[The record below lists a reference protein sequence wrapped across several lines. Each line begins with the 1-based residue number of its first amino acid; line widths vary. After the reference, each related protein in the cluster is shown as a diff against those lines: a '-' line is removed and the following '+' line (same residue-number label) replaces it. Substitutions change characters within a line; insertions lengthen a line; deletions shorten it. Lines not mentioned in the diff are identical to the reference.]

1 MKKSLLILGASG
13 YLGSFL
19 KLYFKN
25 SGYVVVAHSHSSN
38 EDVTFDASN
47 YSELN
52 AALIDYSPQILINAT
67 GYTDVDGCESN
78 PNQAYLVNAKIV
90 DNIAKSIEV
99 NRLDTHFIHISTDH
113 VYDKKEGS
121 FEDEIVLQ
129 NYYAYSKFLGDIFA
143 SRIDSTVLRTNF
155 FGNNPK
161 FKEKGFTGWIM
172 KSLDSQKK
180 INGFDD
186 IYFNPL
192 SLDTLAD
199 LINQVIKVKPFG
211 IFNLGSLEG
220 MSKLEFI
227 YIFATKLGY
236 SKDLIDAIPF
246 TKGDKV
252 QAKRPMSMIMNCKK
266 IQNKLNIILPTLS
279 EEIDKVSKSYL

>member
-1 MKKSLLILGASG
+1 MKKRLLILGASG

-19 KLYFKN
+19 KLYFMN
-25 SGYVVVAHSHSSN
+25 SEYDVVSHSYSSN
-38 EDVTFDASN
+38 KDIVFDASN
-47 YSELN
+47 YHEIN
-52 AALIDYSPQILINAT
+52 AALIKYSPQILINTA

-78 PNQAYLVNAKIV
+78 PNQAYLVNAKIT
-90 DNIAKSIEV
+90 DNIVKSIEA

-143 SRIDSTVLRTNF
+143 SRIDSTILRTNF

-161 FKEKGFTGWIM
+161 FKEKGLTGWII

-180 INGFDD
+180 INGFED

-192 SLDTLAD
+192 SLNTLAD
-199 LINQVIKVKPFG
+199 LINQVIKVKPYG
-211 IFNLGSLEG
+211 VFNLGSLEG

-227 YIFATKLGY
+227 LTFAKKLGY
-236 SKDLIDAIPF
+236 SRDLIYAIPF
-246 TKGDKV
+246 IKGEKV
-252 QAKRPMSMIMNCKK
+252 QTKRPMSMIMNCKK
-266 IQNKLNIILPTLS
+266 IQNKLNTKLPTLS
-279 EEIDKVSKSYL
+279 EEIDKVIESYI

>member
-1 MKKSLLILGASG
+1 MKKRLLILGASG

-19 KLYFKN
+19 KLYFMN
-25 SGYVVVAHSHSSN
+25 SEYDVVSHSYSSN
-38 EDVTFDASN
+38 KDIVFDASN
-47 YSELN
+47 YHEIN
-52 AALIDYSPQILINAT
+52 AALIKYSPQILINTA

-78 PNQAYLVNAKIV
+78 PNQAYLVNAKIT
-90 DNIAKSIEV
+90 DNIVKSIEA

-121 FEDEIVLQ
+121 FEDEIVLK

-161 FKEKGFTGWIM
+161 FKEKGFTGWIF
-172 KSLDSQKK
+172 KSLASQKK

-192 SLDTLAD
+192 SLNTLAD

-227 YIFATKLGY
+227 LIFATKLGY
-236 SKDLIDAIPF
+236 SKDLINAIPF
-246 TKGDKV
+246 NKGDEA
-252 QAKRPMSMIMNCKK
+252 QANRPMSMIMNCKK
-266 IQNKLNIILPTLS
+266 IQNKLNINLPTLS
-279 EEIDKVSKSYL
+279 EEIDKVIKSYL

>member
-1 MKKSLLILGASG
+1 MKKRLLILGASG

-19 KLYFKN
+19 KLYFMN
-25 SGYVVVAHSHSSN
+25 SEYDVVSHSYSSN
-38 EDVTFDASN
+38 EDIVFDASN

-52 AALIDYSPQILINAT
+52 AALIDYSPQVLINAT

-78 PNQAYLVNAKIV
+78 PNQAYLVNAKIA
-90 DNIAKSIEV
+90 DNIVKSIEA

-143 SRIDSTVLRTNF
+143 SRIDSTILRTNF
-155 FGNNPK
+155 FGYNPK
-161 FKEKGFTGWIM
+161 FKEKGFTGWIF
-172 KSLDSQKK
+172 KSLVSQKK

-192 SLDTLAD
+192 SLNTLAD

-211 IFNLGSLEG
+211 IFNLGSREG

-227 YIFATKLGY
+227 LKFATKLGY
-236 SKDLIDAIPF
+236 SKDLINAIPF
-246 TKGDKV
+246 NKREKA
-252 QAKRPMSMIMNCKK
+252 QANRPMSMIMNCKK
-266 IQNKLNIILPTLS
+266 IQNKLNINLPTLS
-279 EEIDKVSKSYL
+279 EEIDKVIESYI

>member
-1 MKKSLLILGASG
+1 MKKRLLILGASG

-19 KLYFKN
+19 KLYFMN
-25 SGYVVVAHSHSSN
+25 SEYDVVSHSYSSN
-38 EDVTFDASN
+38 EDIVFDASN
-47 YSELN
+47 YYDIN
-52 AALIDYSPQILINAT
+52 AALIKYSPQILINTA

-78 PNQAYLVNAKIV
+78 PNQAYLVNAKIT
-90 DNIAKSIEV
+90 DNIVKSIEA

-143 SRIDSTVLRTNF
+143 SRIDSTILRTNF
-155 FGNNPK
+155 FGYNPK
-161 FKEKGFTGWIM
+161 FKEKGFTGWIF
-172 KSLDSQKK
+172 KSLVSQKK

-192 SLDTLAD
+192 SLNTLAD

-211 IFNLGSLEG
+211 IFNLGSREG

-227 YIFATKLGY
+227 LKFATKLGY
-236 SKDLIDAIPF
+236 SKDLINAIPF
-246 TKGDKV
+246 NKREKA
-252 QAKRPMSMIMNCKK
+252 QANRPMSMIMNCKK
-266 IQNKLNIILPTLS
+266 IQNKLNINLPTLS

>member
-1 MKKSLLILGASG
+1 MKQSLFILGASG

-19 KLYFKN
+19 KIYFQN
-25 SGYVVVAHSHSSN
+25 SGYAVVSHSHSSN
-38 EDVTFDASN
+38 EDVDFDASN

-52 AALIDYSPQILINAT
+52 AALTAYSPQILINAT

-78 PNQAYLVNAKIV
+78 PSKAYLINAKIV
-90 DNIAKSIEV
+90 DNISKSIEV

-143 SRIDSTVLRTNF
+143 SRIDSTILRTNF

-161 FKEKGFTGWIM
+161 FKEKGFTGWIIE
-172 KSLDSQKK
+172 SLDSHKK
-180 INGFDD
+180 INGFDN

-192 SLDTLAD
+192 SLGTLAD
-199 LINQVIKVKPFG
+199 LINQVIKVKPYG

-227 YIFATKLGY
+227 LTFAKKLGY
-236 SKDLIDAIPF
+236 SKDLINAIPF
-246 TKGDKV
+246 IKGDKV
-252 QAKRPMSMIMNCKK
+252 QAKRPMFMIMNCKK
-266 IQNKLNIILPTLS
+266 IQNKLNTKLPTLS
-279 EEIDKVSKSYL
+279 EEIDKVIESYI

>member
-25 SGYVVVAHSHSSN
+25 SGYAVIAHSYSSN
-38 EDVTFDASN
+38 EDIGFDASN

-52 AALIDYSPQILINAT
+52 AALIDYSPQVLINAT
-67 GYTDVDGCESN
+67 GYTDVDGCEAN
-78 PNQAYLVNAKIV
+78 PNYAFLINAKIV
-90 DNIAKSIEV
+90 ENIAKSIEV
-99 NRLDTHFIHISTDH
+99 NSLDTHFVHISTDH

-155 FGNNPK
+155 FGHNSK
-161 FKEKGFTGWIM
+161 FKEKGFTDWIF
-172 KSLDSQKK
+172 KSLVSQKK

-192 SLDTLAD
+192 SLNTLAD

-211 IFNLGSLEG
+211 IFNLGSREG

-227 YIFATKLGY
+227 LKFATKLGY
-236 SKDLIDAIPF
+236 SKDLINAIPF
-246 TKGDKV
+246 NKREKA
-252 QAKRPMSMIMNCKK
+252 QANRPMSMIMNCKK
-266 IQNKLNIILPTLS
+266 IQNKLNINLPTLS
-279 EEIDKVSKSYL
+279 EEIDKVIESYI

>member
-1 MKKSLLILGASG
+1 MKKRLLILGASG

-19 KLYFKN
+19 KLYFMN
-25 SGYVVVAHSHSSN
+25 SEYDVVSHSYSSN
-38 EDVTFDASN
+38 EDIVFDASN
-47 YSELN
+47 YYDLN
-52 AALIDYSPQILINAT
+52 SALIKYSPQILINAA

-90 DNIAKSIEV
+90 DNIAKSIEA
-99 NRLDTHFIHISTDH
+99 NSLDTHFIHISTDH
-113 VYDKKEGS
+113 FYDKKEGS
-121 FEDEIVLQ
+121 FEDEIILQ

-155 FGNNPK
+155 FGHNPK
-161 FKEKGFTGWIM
+161 FKEKGFTGWIF
-172 KSLDSQKK
+172 KSLVSQKK

-192 SLDTLAD
+192 SLNTLAD

-211 IFNLGSLEG
+211 VFNLGSLEG

-227 YIFATKLGY
+227 LTFATKLGY
-236 SKDLIDAIPF
+236 SKDLINAIPF
-246 TKGDKV
+246 NKGDKV
-252 QAKRPMSMIMNCKK
+252 QANRPMSMIMNCKK
-266 IQNKLNIILPTLS
+266 IQNKLNINLPTLS
-279 EEIDKVSKSYL
+279 EEIDKVIESYI

>member
-1 MKKSLLILGASG
+1 MKKRLLILGASG

-19 KLYFKN
+19 KLYFMN
-25 SGYVVVAHSHSSN
+25 SEYDVVSHSYSSN
-38 EDVTFDASN
+38 EDIVFDASN
-47 YSELN
+47 YYDIN
-52 AALIDYSPQILINAT
+52 AALIKYSPQILINTA

-78 PNQAYLVNAKIV
+78 PNQAYLVNAKIT
-90 DNIAKSIEV
+90 DNIVKSIEA

-143 SRIDSTVLRTNF
+143 SRIDSTILRTNF
-155 FGNNPK
+155 FGYNPK
-161 FKEKGFTGWIM
+161 FKEKGFTGWIF
-172 KSLDSQKK
+172 KSLVSQKK

-192 SLDTLAD
+192 SLNTLAD

-211 IFNLGSLEG
+211 IFNLGSREG

-227 YIFATKLGY
+227 LKFATKLGY
-236 SKDLIDAIPF
+236 SKDLINAIPF
-246 TKGDKV
+246 NKGDKV
-252 QAKRPMSMIMNCKK
+252 QANRPMSMIMNCKK
-266 IQNKLNIILPTLS
+266 IQNKLNINLPTLS